1 MLKVVSVIIVFC
13 CCTLAGFYFSYK
25 LSRRQLFLKDFIAFL
40 KTFETHIRY
49 SSDDIFTLINISMTS
64 ASLLSIKEYI
74 LNNKGSF
81 NDLWLGSMSQINKQ
95 TGLTAQDKALL
106 EEFGASLGTTD
117 GQGQIN
123 HIELYTTLFQ
133 KACDEA
139 QQELKAKSKLY
150 KMLGFFAGTA
160 FALMVI

>member
-1 MLKVVSVIIVFC
+1 MIKGVSVIIVFC
-13 CCTLAGFYFSYK
+13 CFTLAGFYFSYK

-49 SSDDIFTLINISMTS
+49 SADDIFTLINMSMTS
-64 ASLLSIKEYI
+64 ASLLPIKEYI
-74 LNNKGSF
+74 VSNKGSF
-81 NDLWLGSMSQINKQ
+81 NDLWLTSMSLINKQ
-95 TGLTAQDKALL
+95 TGLTTQDKALL
-106 EEFGASLGTTD
+106 EEFGAALGTTD

-133 KACDEA
+133 KSLDEA
-139 QQELKAKSKLY
+139 QEELNAKSKLY